1 MKILTYLAI
10 VLLILACIP
19 VASASEENFGITADQ
34 ALKILMEGNAR
45 FASGNSIHPDQSIAD
60 RRAELVS
67 SQHPFAVIVTCSDS
81 RIPPEIV
88 FDQGLGDIFVVRTAG
103 EVMDNVTLGTIE
115 YAVDH
120 LNVPLIL
127 VVGHDGCGAVEAAVA
142 GGENPGH
149 IGSLVEAIKPAV
161 DAARGMEGDLL
172 SNSID
177 VNTRNVVDQ
186 IKSTGLIL
194 SLAIKQGR
202 LKVIDGRYHLGSGEV
217 TLLEPSESNSAP
229 HSKPRSIHFKM
240 NSTDIGD
247 RYLVHSQTLLFLFAN
262 IR

>member
-10 VLLILACIP
+10 SSLILAYML
-19 VASASEENFGITADQ
+19 VASASEETSGITADQ
-34 ALKILMEGNAR
+34 ALKNLMEGNAR
-45 FASGNSIHPDQSIAD
+45 FASGNPIHPGQNISD
-60 RRAELVS
+60 RRAELVT

-120 LNVPLIL
+120 LNVPLVL
-127 VVGHDGCGAVEAAVA
+127 VVGHDACGAVDATVA

-161 DAARGMEGDLL
+161 DVAKGMEGDLL

-177 VNTRNVVDQ
+177 VNTQNVVDQ
-186 IKSTGLIL
+186 LNSTEPII
-194 SLAIKQGR
+194 SSAVKQGK
-202 LKVIDGRYHLGSGEV
+202 LKILGGRYRLDSGEV
-217 TLLEPSESNSAP
+217 KLLEPS
-229 HSKPRSIHFKM
+229 
-240 NSTDIGD
+240 G
-247 RYLVHSQTLLFLFAN
+247 
-262 IR
+262 